1 LDDLVMEYRR
11 FGKTEW
17 MVSLLS
23 LGTVELGLDYGFYR
37 REESRVPSRQ
47 EACRLVLHAFEK
59 GVNLVDTA
67 PSYGDSEEI
76 IGEALR
82 QWSGEVFVATK
93 VNCEPG
99 VRPGTLLRSIERSL
113 RRLGIARLSLVQL
126 HNATPESLTKGPVLD
141 VLLRAREAG
150 KIEHLGAS
158 VYGVEAALAA
168 LRHPELAMVQA
179 AYNLLDQRMRPEVFG
194 EAIRLDKGVLVRSAL
209 LKGVLTNRFRLLPDH
224 LKTLKSAARRA
235 QAWARTMG
243 LDLSQAALRFCSS
256 AAGAGS
262 VLVGVRN
269 QEELES
275 ALDAVSAPLGELAAA
290 VAETL
295 AVKEEQILDPR
306 RWSATAA

>member
-17 MVSLLS
+17 MVSVLS

-37 REESRVPSRQ
+37 PGEPKVPSRQ
-47 EACRLVLHAFEK
+47 EACRLLVDAFEA

-67 PSYGDSEEI
+67 PSYGNSEEI
-76 IGEALR
+76 VGEALR
-82 QWSGEVFVATK
+82 QWRSEVFVATK
-93 VNCEPG
+93 VDCEPG
-99 VRPGTLLRSIERSL
+99 IRAKAIRQSIEQSL
-113 RRLGIARLSLVQL
+113 RRLGRERLSLVQL
-126 HNATPESLTKGPVLD
+126 HNATRESLTRGAVLET
-141 VLLRAREAG
+141 LARAREAG

-179 AYNLLDQRMRPEVFG
+179 AYNLLDQRMRPEVFE

-209 LKGVLTNRFRLLPDH
+209 LKGVLTDRFRLLPDH

-235 QAWARTMG
+235 RSWAG
-243 LDLSQAALRFCSS
+243 ELELDLSQAALRFCAST
-256 AAGAGS
+256 AGAAS

-269 QEELES
+269 QAELHS
-275 ALDAVSAPLGELAAA
+275 ALQAVSAPLGELAAA

-295 AVKEEQILDPR
+295 AVEEEGVLDPR
-306 RWSATAA
+306 RWSAPAA